1 MDPGELSPADIPKY
15 ACPDLVTRPGFWA
28 KALPERLALRDTVL
42 AFWADR
48 HGRIFYSI
56 NEGDPLLFHC
66 GVSVG
71 GPLWAIIDIYGIT
84 QEVTLLESM
93 FAESVGSSRLSAA
106 RLSAYLPQSNH
117 DSANHSNNQLETN
130 QAAAAKIAT
139 LQLGNC
145 HQLPPCSSSSSSSS
159 RGLQGI
165 PPLLDTDL
173 HFHPVRGSDI
183 SLSADRLGCRD
194 LNTAGMQ
201 IVNPQSR
208 SVPSRHYYTLPRT
221 SAPHAGLILEPP
233 RFHPQT
239 KGKNIRLDSQ
249 LRRATRKNSFCN
261 GIAFS
266 QQPVRLYE
274 KVRLQLSGVHN
285 GWSGALRFGF
295 TSMDPGE
302 LSPADIPK
310 YACPDLV
317 TRPGFWAKALP
328 ERLALRDTVLAFWA
342 DRHGRIFY
350 SINEG
355 DPLLF
360 HCGVSVGGPLWA
372 IIDIYGITQEV
383 TLLAGSAQPDSAPT
397 SPRATTTHYLPQSNH
412 DSANYSNNQL
422 ETNQAAAAKI
432 ATLQLGNCHQLP
444 PSCSSSS
451 SSSRGLQGIPPLL
464 DTDLHFHPVRGSDIS
479 LSADRTAACIHWLDS
494 SRTLLFTDR
503 PLHVG
508 ETLFVEVGHLGLPY
522 FGAFLFG
529 VTSCDPGTLRT
540 SELPSDP
547 EFLLDRKEYWVVYK
561 GFPVPSPGDV
571 LSFSLL
577 PSGEVHHGVNGA
589 SRGRLLCVD
598 TSQVLW
604 AFFSL
609 HGAVNRLRILGSVQ
623 SSPSNGSPRGTP
635 DDSDSDLAFSINRSS
650 SASESSLVTAPS
662 SPLSPPLSPAFS
674 PPELPPGSKNG
685 ECTVC
690 FDQEV
695 DTVIYTC
702 GHMCLC
708 NACGLKLKKHINACC
723 PICRQPIKDVI
734 KIYRP

>member
-1 MDPGELSPADIPKY
+1 MDPGELNPADIPKY

-28 KALPERLALRDTVL
+28 KALPERLAVRDTVL

-117 DSANHSNNQLETN
+117 DSAN
-130 QAAAAKIAT
+130 
-139 LQLGNC
+139 
-145 HQLPPCSSSSSSSS
+145 
-159 RGLQGI
+159 
-165 PPLLDTDL
+165 
-173 HFHPVRGSDI
+173 
-183 SLSADRLGCRD
+183 
-194 LNTAGMQ
+194 
-201 IVNPQSR
+201 
-208 SVPSRHYYTLPRT
+208 
-221 SAPHAGLILEPP
+221 
-233 RFHPQT
+233 
-239 KGKNIRLDSQ
+239 
-249 LRRATRKNSFCN
+249 
-261 GIAFS
+261 
-266 QQPVRLYE
+266 
-274 KVRLQLSGVHN
+274 
-285 GWSGALRFGF
+285 
-295 TSMDPGE
+295 
-302 LSPADIPK
+302 
-310 YACPDLV
+310 
-317 TRPGFWAKALP
+317 
-328 ERLALRDTVLAFWA
+328 
-342 DRHGRIFY
+342 
-350 SINEG
+350 
-355 DPLLF
+355 
-360 HCGVSVGGPLWA
+360 
-372 IIDIYGITQEV
+372 
-383 TLLAGSAQPDSAPT
+383 
-397 SPRATTTHYLPQSNH
+397 
-412 DSANYSNNQL
+412 YSNNQL

-432 ATLQLGNCHQLP
+432 ATLQL
-444 PSCSSSS
+444 
-451 SSSRGLQGIPPLL
+451 
-464 DTDLHFHPVRGSDIS
+464 VRGSDVS

-503 PLHVG
+503 PLHIG

-529 VTSCDPGTLRT
+529 VTSCNPGTLRT
-540 SELPSDP
+540 SELPTDP

-577 PSGEVHHGVNGA
+577 PSGEVHHGVNGV

-598 TSQVLW
+598 SSQVLW

-609 HGAVNRLRILGSVQ
+609 HGAVNRLRILGSMQ
-623 SSPSNGSPRGTP
+623 SSSSNGSPSGSPGGTP
-635 DDSDSDLAFSINRSS
+635 NDSDSDLAFSVTRSFS
-650 SASESSLVTAPS
+650 TSESSLVTAPS

-674 PPELPPGSKNG
+674 PPELPPSSKNG

-708 NACGLKLKKHINACC
+708 NACGLKLKKQINACC
-723 PICRQPIKDVI
+723 PICRRPIKDVI